1 MSSISTTRGDG
12 GETGL
17 LGGERIAKD
26 HPRVEA
32 IGTLD
37 ELSVFLGDA
46 KCAALKARTREIIGI
61 VQGQLMGLM
70 GALALSPAAAQGRDT
85 DSKAE
90 AAETQLSAWVK
101 EFEAKRPMKGFVI
114 PGMSPPGARVDIA
127 RAVCRRA
134 ERRIAALHRLEPVSP
149 AILRYINRLSD
160 LLFLLARHEDDD
172 KKEDEETT
180 A

>member
-1 MSSISTTRGDG
+1 MSSISTTRGDS

-46 KCAALKARTREIIGI
+46 KCAAGKARTREIIET

-70 GALALSPAAAQGRDT
+70 GALALPPARARERDM

-90 AAETQLSAWVK
+90 AAETLVNAWVK
-101 EFEAKRPMKGFVI
+101 ELEASHPMKGFVI
-114 PGMSPPGARVDIA
+114 PGLTPSGTKVDIA
-127 RAVCRRA
+127 RTVCRRA
-134 ERRIAALHRLEPVSP
+134 ERRVAALHRLEPVSP
-149 AILRYINRLSD
+149 AIGRYINRLSD
-160 LLFLLARHEDDD
+160 MLFLLARY
-172 KKEDEETT
+172 EEE
-180 A
+180 